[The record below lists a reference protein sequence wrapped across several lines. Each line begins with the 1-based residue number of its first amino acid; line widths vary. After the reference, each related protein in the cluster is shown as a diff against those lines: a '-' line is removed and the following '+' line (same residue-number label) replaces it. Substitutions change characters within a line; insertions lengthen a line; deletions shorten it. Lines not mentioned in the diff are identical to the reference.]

1 MILIKIHKDLSKSSD
16 AILNNTNGLVF
27 NSSTIQNASWKDNLS
42 FINRYLYSLFLVISL
57 NTSAQVSA
65 LLNPS
70 GYGYIFSTTS
80 GFYKALTGGTVF
92 QSGVTLST
100 DGFSGAIS
108 LPSTFT
114 FNGMRR
120 FFLFLL
126 FIL

>member
-1 MILIKIHKDLSKSSD
+1 MILLKIHKDLIKSSD
-16 AILNNTNGLVF
+16 AILNNANGLVF
-27 NSSTIQNASWKDNLS
+27 NSSTIQNASRKDKLS

-70 GYGYIFSTTS
+70 GHGYIFSTTS
-80 GFYKALTGGTVF
+80 SFYTALTGGTVF

>member
-1 MILIKIHKDLSKSSD
+1 MNKRNKELSIVKV
-16 AILNNTNGLVF
+16 ARLNNEKGKVF
-27 NSSTIQNASWKDNLS
+27 SSSTIQKKARRNTFS
-42 FINRYLYSLFLVISL
+42 FLFGTFLTLLLVISL

-80 GFYKALTGGTVF
+80 GFYKALNGGTVF